1 MYKQFL
7 HNFFS
12 RKNNYQTV
20 RDTSLGK
27 VFKYYLF
34 TALVIG
40 VIFSLSAMFVI
51 TGKARM
57 GIQQA
62 SQQLTTIY
70 PDDLVLNFEQTG
82 LSINKDEPFVIPNN
96 INAELPK
103 NLVTFD
109 TSNSFTIQDL
119 KDSESLIVATKDS
132 FFTKKISSQPN
143 IDLGYENY
151 TYKEMGI
158 GIISVT
164 KEVYQT
170 SLKAFTNIVVR
181 ALPFLISFGSLFV
194 VLMFFFFNIVISLL
208 FAFVVILVSMLKGW
222 QFSYQDAYKFTL
234 FTTIVALI
242 LGSFLSTIGLNI
254 PMMNFLILVILTIVL
269 IPKNKKEP
277 ENYDIV

>member
-27 VFKYYLF
+27 VFKYYFF

-62 SQQLTTIY
+62 SQQLATIY
-70 PDDLVLNFEQTG
+70 PDDLVLKFEQTG

-164 KEVYQT
+164 KEFYQT
-170 SLKAFTNIVVR
+170 WLKEFTNIVVK

-254 PMMNFLILVILTIVL
+254 PMMNFLILFILTIVL

>member
-132 FFTKKISSQPN
+132 FFAKKISSQPN

-170 SLKAFTNIVVR
+170 SLKAFTNIVVK

>member
-27 VFKYYLF
+27 VFKYYFF

-62 SQQLTTIY
+62 SQQLATIY

-164 KEVYQT
+164 KEFYQT
-170 SLKAFTNIVVR
+170 WLKEFTNIVVK

-254 PMMNFLILVILTIVL
+254 PMMNFLILFILTIVL